1 LHRRHQ
7 RTQEDRDHGGGLR
20 RANVAARRE
29 RPGELRRRRLRDGDD
44 ADFYRIES
52 SNYDRS
58 SYKPAPDDAARQW
71 RRPAQAPGGV
81 GLGLDFVIY
90 FMRHHAVDGFAG

>member
-29 RPGELRRRRLRDGDD
+29 RPGGLRRRRSPDGDD

-58 SYKPAPDDAARQW
+58 SYNRFLTMPLDNGGGRLKL
-71 RRPAQAPGGV
+71 PGGV

-90 FMRHHAVDGFAG
+90 FVRHHAVDGFAG